1 MAKGIIVKETVI
13 KGLLLKRLII
23 VKGELS
29 VVNFIINGYNKEK
42 TRFKI
47 KLLKIA

>member
-1 MAKGIIVKETVI
+1 MAKGTII
-13 KGLLLKRLII
+13 KGLLLERLII
-23 VKGELS
+23 VEGELS